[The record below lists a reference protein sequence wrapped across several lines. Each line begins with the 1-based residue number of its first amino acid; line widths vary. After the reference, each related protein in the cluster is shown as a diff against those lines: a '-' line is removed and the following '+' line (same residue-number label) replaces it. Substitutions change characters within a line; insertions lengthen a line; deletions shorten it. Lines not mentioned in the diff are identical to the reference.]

1 MNIFDQSFLPEL
13 PIGDWF
19 SSLVTWVSDNLG
31 VLLDFIGWL
40 LNDVLY
46 AHLSDAFNWVPPLI
60 MAVILAL
67 LGLAVRGW
75 QFGLGA
81 LVGMLAIQAMRWWP
95 ESMDTLALVIIAAVL
110 ATVFAIPIGIAA
122 ARNSTASAIVRPTM
136 DFLQTMPAFVYL
148 IPALFFFGIGAT
160 PGIVATI
167 IFAVAPGVRLTELG
181 IRQVDPEMV
190 EAGQAFGTPPRQILF
205 RIQIPLAMP
214 TIMAGINQV
223 IMLSLSMVVIAGIVG
238 AGGLGGAVYSG
249 ITRLDIAKGFSS
261 GLAVVILAVYL
272 DRLTAALGSRS
283 AVARATKQTAPAH

>member
-81 LVGMLAIQAMRWWP
+81 LIGMLAIQAMRWWP